1 MSEVSTFFRLQK
13 HCLMCSEEG
22 LVYITEDLAQ
32 KELVSFSSLL
42 LEGHAN
48 PPLVAP

>member
-1 MSEVSTFFRLQK
+1 MSEASSFLRLQK

-32 KELVSFSSLL
+32 NKLVSFSSFL
-42 LEGHAN
+42 LEAHVN